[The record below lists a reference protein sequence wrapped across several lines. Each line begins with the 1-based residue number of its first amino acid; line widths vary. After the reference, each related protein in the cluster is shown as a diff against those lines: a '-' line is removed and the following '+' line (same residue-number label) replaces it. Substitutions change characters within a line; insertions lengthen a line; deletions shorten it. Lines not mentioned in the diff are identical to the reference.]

1 MDASRKHSNWR
12 IWFGEWFRGRNEH
25 RKKWKL
31 WIWLIQSAPYDPT
44 VHEYVTTCHYYH
56 GQDLLFVKSTW
67 SHSFDFC
74 VSAFADPEWH
84 VFCMLGWGSVCLP
97 VFWKWVFMIEIGRHV
112 SQAQDCEIRL
122 DSYRIATRASFST
135 KVGHVQRSLL
145 QWFCNQP
152 RDAACVCCWCGRLCC
167 RNHWGC
173 LHDHGH
179 GGQRAGPGVD
189 LWPHGI
195 RSFHPLDYDA
205 NIAMLLTLLL

>member
-122 DSYRIATRASFST
+122 DSYRLSDSNSSILQHQGGPCATELVAMILQPT
-135 KVGHVQRSLL
+135 QRCSLCML
-145 QWFCNQP
+145 L
-152 RDAACVCCWCGRLCC
+152 V
-167 RNHWGC
+167 
-173 LHDHGH
+173 
-179 GGQRAGPGVD
+179 
-189 LWPHGI
+189 
-195 RSFHPLDYDA
+195 RSFMLSQPLGLPSSAWWRTTCRSWSGSLASWD
-205 NIAMLLTLLL
+205 